1 MTAHF
6 SETESL
12 FLESPTL
19 FILCCLANPVLSL
32 AVRDPTRSASSIQ
45 SKATTPSRFF
55 KLNLPE
61 PKVTSPRSTSVD
73 SILHSSIFVCPEPT
87 DFMRLACHCTESH
100 FLPFTPQLK

>member
-12 FLESPTL
+12 FVESPT

-45 SKATTPSRFF
+45 SKATTPS
-55 KLNLPE
+55 
-61 PKVTSPRSTSVD
+61 PRSTSVD
-73 SILHSSIFVCPEPT
+73 SSLHTSIFVCPEPT
-87 DFMRLACHCTESH
+87 DFMRLACRCTESH